1 MPSILGKQINVVA
14 SNKITRRLL
23 ISTDFY
29 HFLVSVSPGNW
40 EREHGP
46 LLRAGSLCSTCSI
59 STSAE
64 AIHEFRRH
72 RKANWYSTCFDWF
85 VPKGKFLEIWK
96 KNQLLHSNR
105 GAAVV
110 IRIQWTFLQEQ
121 VLPPFKLEDCLC
133 KQPLPR
139 QLFSY
144 LIAVLSRLNM
154 PI

>member
-59 STSAE
+59 YFCWSNPWISET
-64 AIHEFRRH
+64 
-72 RKANWYSTCFDWF
+72 
-85 VPKGKFLEIWK
+85 PKSKLILNLFWLICAKRQIFGNMK